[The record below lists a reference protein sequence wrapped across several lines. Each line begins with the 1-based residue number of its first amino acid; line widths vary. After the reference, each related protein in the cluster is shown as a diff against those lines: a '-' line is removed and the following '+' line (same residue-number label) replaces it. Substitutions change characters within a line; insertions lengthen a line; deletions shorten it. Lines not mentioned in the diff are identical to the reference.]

1 MTKVEDIV
9 GSGDDFFKA
18 VMLSKKGKKILEQI
32 IGQVLGKEVEILEF
46 INTELGKTQK
56 IEKNKR
62 IDVIVKIDGV
72 IANVEVNTNDYNYVK
87 FFRNFAYLVNLFN
100 RYSVK
105 EIDENEKIYDLKTD
119 IIQINLNFGKVNTKE
134 AILINE
140 FGNDRG
146 MKIKN
151 LRSYDIFMDNFEK
164 FCYDNGEVDKYK
176 YILMLNKSEKELESF
191 YPSDEIVKDYGEAL
205 MKYKSKGFIYP
216 FTHDEEQA
224 IIHNTEKQLAYDE
237 GVDAGVKAGIEQ
249 NKLDVIKNMLLKNM
263 TIEDIADIVNM
274 STLEVEE
281 IIKENNL
288 DKS

>member
-1 MTKVEDIV
+1 MTKVKEAV
-9 GSGDDFFKA
+9 GSGDDFFKV
-18 VMLSKKGKKILEQI
+18 VMLSKKGKRMLEQI

-119 IIQINLNFGKVNTKE
+119 IIQINLNFGKVSSKE

-151 LRSYDIFMDNFEK
+151 LRSYDVFIDNIKK
-164 FCYDNGEVDKYK
+164 FCYDNGGLDEYK
-176 YILMLNKSEKELESF
+176 YLLMLDMTLDELEDF
-191 YPSDEIVKDYGEAL
+191 YPDDEIVKEYGDAL
-205 MKYKSKGFIYP
+205 MKYSEDVFIYP
-216 FTHDEEQA
+216 HSEEE
-224 IIHNTEKQLAYDE
+224 EKQMMHDMEVDMAYDK
-237 GVDAGVKAGIEQ
+237 GVDAGIKEGIEQ
-249 NKLDVIKNMLLKNM
+249 KEIEMIKNLKDKLS
-263 TIEDIADIVNM
+263 IEEIADVAKV
-274 STLEVEE
+274 SVDKVKE
-281 IIKENNL
+281 IISNEN
-288 DKS
+288 